1 MWRLKER
8 HVDEF
13 NSEAYKTSLLVAWL
27 GGKYLGQGSLEECE
41 QFIKSELRKHRPSG
55 TDHIGEI
62 RTGRGPIIIR
72 NIYSWEDRKNA
83 GDSLVR

>member
-1 MWRLKER
+1 MWKLKER
-8 HVDEF
+8 QVDEYNF
-13 NSEAYKTSLLVAWL
+13 AAYKTSLLVAWL

-41 QFIKSELRKHRPSG
+41 QFIKTELRKHHPRG
-55 TDHIGEI
+55 YDHIGEI

-72 NIYSWEDRKNA
+72 NIYSWEDRKHA

>member
-8 HVDEF
+8 QVDEYNF
-13 NSEAYKTSLLVAWL
+13 AAYKTSLLVAWL

-41 QFIKSELRKHRPSG
+41 QLIKSELCKHRPSG
-55 TDHIGEI
+55 CDYIGEI

-72 NIYSWEDRKNA
+72 NIYSWEDRKHA